1 MKPHGNQLYL
11 LAGLLLTGLLATQ
24 WPVWVLLWKLLAAT
38 SLVLLLFDLYQ
49 VFQQSVPQVKRVLH
63 NNIPVG
69 VWSRVELQL
78 QNPTSRGLWLIAHD
92 HHPADFQ
99 VRGLPSKLFLP
110 AARKR
115 IMSYRVRPAR
125 RGDALF
131 AGIDLVCISPLGL
144 WRLKRFVSLVDR
156 VRVFPNF
163 RELGRYAL
171 LATDNQLSQMG
182 IRRRQRRGEGSDFH
196 QLREYRVGD
205 SLRQI
210 DWKAS
215 ARYRRLISKEY
226 QDERDQQLVFLL
238 DCGRHM
244 RHRDAGGAHL
254 DHALN
259 AMLLLSYVAHRQGD
273 AVGFLAFG
281 GEQRWQPPQKGGDLI
296 RRLLERT
303 YDLTSSLEAADYLQA
318 AQQLMTWQRRRALL
332 ILLTN
337 SHTEDHT
344 ELNRAIRL
352 LSRRHLVVLAQ
363 LREMSLDR
371 VLKEPVRDL
380 SSALRY
386 QAVTDYLA
394 VRNQGFD
401 ALKHQGALVLDILP
415 EQLPVA
421 LVNRYL
427 EIKSSGRL

>member
-1 MKPHGNQLYL
+1 
-11 LAGLLLTGLLATQ
+11 
-24 WPVWVLLWKLLAAT
+24 
-38 SLVLLLFDLYQ
+38 
-49 VFQQSVPQVKRVLH
+49 
-63 NNIPVG
+63 
-69 VWSRVELQL
+69 
-78 QNPTSRGLWLIAHD
+78 
-92 HHPADFQ
+92 
-99 VRGLPSKLFLP
+99 
-110 AARKR
+110 
-115 IMSYRVRPAR
+115 
-125 RGDALF
+125 
-131 AGIDLVCISPLGL
+131 
-144 WRLKRFVSLVDR
+144 
-156 VRVFPNF
+156 
-163 RELGRYAL
+163 
-171 LATDNQLSQMG
+171 
-182 IRRRQRRGEGSDFH
+182 
-196 QLREYRVGD
+196 
-205 SLRQI
+205 
-210 DWKAS
+210 
-215 ARYRRLISKEY
+215 
-226 QDERDQQLVFLL
+226 
-238 DCGRHM
+238 
-244 RHRDAGGAHL
+244 
-254 DHALN
+254 
-259 AMLLLSYVAHRQGD
+259 MLLLSYVAHRQGD